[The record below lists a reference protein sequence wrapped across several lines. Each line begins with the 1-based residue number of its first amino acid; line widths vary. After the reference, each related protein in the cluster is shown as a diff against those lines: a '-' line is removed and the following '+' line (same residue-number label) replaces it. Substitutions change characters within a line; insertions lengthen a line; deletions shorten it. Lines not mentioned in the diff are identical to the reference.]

1 MGNKSRGNMK
11 EAMKN
16 QKRSLLRCAMPCYVA
31 FHIDRFS
38 IFRRQLEGVNGLRR
52 FLGPVV
58 QENQSTDLDHISRPL
73 GSHYHTSRV
82 IFA

>member
-38 IFRRQLEGVNGLRR
+38 IFRRQLEGVNGYAVFWGQWFKKINPQTLIIYLDL
-52 FLGPVV
+52 LGVTIIL
-58 QENQSTDLDHISRPL
+58 QE
-73 GSHYHTSRV
+73 
-82 IFA
+82 